1 MEEDKKFAQIKDARY
16 RSSALT
22 NGLERTGQR
31 ALLYAVGLD
40 DEDMKKPLIA
50 VVSSFN
56 EIVAGHTHLRELAD
70 YVKQGVRD
78 AGGVPRELETIA
90 ICDGLCQGHMGMRYP
105 LPSRELIADSIEMM
119 IESHQFDAMVLI
131 PGCDKIVPGMIMAAA
146 RLDIPAI
153 VVTSG
158 PMLPGNFNGNTNFC
172 SSELREYS
180 GQVQVGKMTLDQL
193 HAAERA
199 ALPTAGTC
207 AHMGTANSMACIAEA
222 LGLTLPD
229 CGSASAVSNQKRL
242 LAKQSGRRIVGM
254 LEEGLTARKIL
265 TREALLNAISAT
277 MATGASSNAVLH
289 LVAIAKEAGV
299 DLTLD
304 DFDRLSKEVPFI
316 CNLQPSG
323 KYPLVALD
331 ACGGVSAVLKAIES
345 KLLSGHMTVTGQT
358 VLENIKDTELV
369 ENDVIYPLSA
379 PKNAEGGIAILYG
392 NLAPSGAVVKQ
403 SGVAKNMHYFK
414 GVARVF
420 DSMEEANE
428 AVRSDT
434 IRKGD
439 VLVIRYEG
447 PKGGPG
453 MREML
458 MTTAMIMGRGLG
470 DSCALITDGRFSGA
484 THGPCI
490 GHISPE
496 AAAGGPIAFVEEG
509 DSIVIDIPGR
519 SLILEVSEEELAA
532 RRKNWVP
539 LERPMKPALAKYAS
553 RVSSADTGAVLL

>member
-1 MEEDKKFAQIKDARY
+1 MKQDNEFDQIKDTKY
-16 RSSALT
+16 RSSILT

-31 ALLYAVGLD
+31 ALLYSVGLD
-40 DEDMKKPLIA
+40 EEDMKKPLIA

-56 EIVAGHTHLRELAD
+56 EIVAGHIHMHELAD
-70 YVKQGVRD
+70 YVKQGIRD

-90 ICDGLCQGHMGMRYP
+90 ICDGLCQGHSGMRYP

-119 IESHQFDAMVLI
+119 VESHQFDAMVLI
-131 PGCDKIVPGMIMAAA
+131 PGCDKIVPGMVMAAA
-146 RLDIPAI
+146 RLDIPTI

-158 PMLPGNFNGNTNFC
+158 PMLPGNFKGNNNFC

-180 GQVQVGKMTLDQL
+180 GQVQVGKMTLEEL

-207 AHMGTANSMACIAEA
+207 AHMGTANSMACIVEA
-222 LGLTLPD
+222 LGLTLPG
-229 CGSASAVSNQKRL
+229 CGSSAAVSNNKRL
-242 LAKQSGRRIVGM
+242 LAKQSGRRIVKM
-254 LEEGLTARKIL
+254 LEEELTARKII

-289 LVAIAKEAGV
+289 LMAIAKEAEV
-299 DLTLD
+299 ELSLN
-304 DFDRLSKEVPFI
+304 DFDDLSRKVPFI

-331 ACGGVSAVLKAIES
+331 SCGGVSAVLKAIEN
-345 KLLSGHMTVTGQT
+345 KLEANHLTVTGQT
-358 VLENIKDTELV
+358 IIENIKSTPLV
-369 ENDVIYPLSA
+369 ENDILYPLSA
-379 PKNAEGGIAILYG
+379 PKNKEGGLAVLYG
-392 NLAPSGAVVKQ
+392 NLAPKGAVVKQ
-403 SGVAKNMHYFK
+403 SGVKKSMHYFK
-414 GVARVF
+414 GIAKVF
-420 DSMEEANE
+420 NSMEEANE
-428 AVRSDT
+428 AVRSDL
-434 IRKGD
+434 IKKGD

-470 DSCALITDGRFSGA
+470 ESCALITDGRFSGA

-496 AAAGGPIAFVEEG
+496 AAAGGIIAFVEDG
-509 DSIVIDIPGR
+509 DSIIIDIPNR
-519 SLILEVSEEELAA
+519 SLILEVSEEELSK
-532 RRKNWVP
+532 RKKNWKPIEKP
-539 LERPMKPALAKYAS
+539 LKPALAKYAS
-553 RVSSADTGAVLL
+553 RVSSADTGAVMF

>member
-1 MEEDKKFAQIKDARY
+1 MEKDNKFDQIKDTKY
-16 RSSALT
+16 RSSTLT

-40 DEDMKKPLIA
+40 EEDMKKPLIA

-56 EIVAGHTHLRELAD
+56 EIVAGHIHMRELAD
-70 YVKQGVRD
+70 YVKQGIRD

-119 IESHQFDAMVLI
+119 VESHQFDAMVLI
-131 PGCDKIVPGMIMAAA
+131 PGCDKIVPGMVMAAA

-158 PMLPGNFNGNTNFC
+158 PMLPGNFKGNSNFC

-180 GQVQVGKMTLDQL
+180 GQVQVGKMTLDEL

-207 AHMGTANSMACIAEA
+207 AHMGTANSMACIVEA
-222 LGLTLPD
+222 LGLTLPG
-229 CGSASAVSNQKRL
+229 CGSSAAVSNNKRL
-242 LAKQSGRRIVGM
+242 LAKQSGRRIVKM

-289 LVAIAKEAGV
+289 LMAIAKEAEV
-299 DLTLD
+299 ELSLD
-304 DFDRLSKEVPFI
+304 DFDHLSRKVPFI

-331 ACGGVSAVLKAIES
+331 ACGGVPAVLKAIEN
-345 KLLSGHMTVTGQT
+345 KLEPNHMTVTGHTIQ
-358 VLENIKDTELV
+358 ENIKDTPLV
-369 ENDVIYPLSA
+369 ENDVLYPLTA
-379 PKNAEGGIAILYG
+379 PKNAEGGLAVLYG
-392 NLAPSGAVVKQ
+392 NLAPNGAVVKQ
-403 SGVAKNMHYFK
+403 SGVAKSMHYFK
-414 GVARVF
+414 GIAKVF
-420 DSMEEANE
+420 NSMEEANE

-434 IRKGD
+434 IKKGD

-470 DSCALITDGRFSGA
+470 ESCALITDGRFSGA

-496 AAAGGPIAFVEEG
+496 AAAGGPIAFIEDG
-509 DSIVIDIPGR
+509 DSIIIDIPNR
-519 SLILEVSEEELAA
+519 SLILEVSDEELAN
-532 RRKNWVP
+532 RRKNWKP
-539 LERPMKPALAKYAS
+539 IERPMKPALAKYAA
-553 RVSSADTGAVLL
+553 RVSSADTGAVML